1 MTTKEQERQ
10 AIEKIRKIVEGLGE
24 NSYVGFAMEGVL
36 ELAEDNI
43 REDTAYSMKKNA
55 EIAWERADKAEKESK
70 LLNLRYAKR
79 SEDTEQI
86 NVTSWAAWNE
96 RQYPELKWL
105 HHIPNGGSRNKAEAV
120 KLKQMGVKAGV
131 SDLCL
136 PYPKGIYCG
145 LYIEMK
151 FGDGKHQKSQKEFLT
166 DMAAVGHYVATC
178 YTSED
183 AVNVLREYC
192 ELLSPQWMKEPNN
205 SVWKEGTIS
214 PLKKK

>member
-1 MTTKEQERQ
+1 M
-10 AIEKIRKIVEGLGE
+10 
-24 NSYVGFAMEGVL
+24 
-36 ELAEDNI
+36 
-43 REDTAYSMKKNA
+43 
-55 EIAWERADKAEKESK
+55 
-70 LLNLRYAKR
+70 NLKYAKR

-86 NVTSWAAWNE
+86 NVASWAAWNE

-136 PYPKGIYCG
+136 PYPKGIYHG

-151 FGDGKHQKSQKEFLT
+151 FGEGKHQKTQKEFLT

-178 YTSED
+178 YTAED

-192 ELLSPQWMKEPNN
+192 ELQAPFWMKEPNN
-205 SVWKEGTIS
+205 SIWKEGTIS
-214 PLKKK
+214 PLKKR

>member
-1 MTTKEQERQ
+1 M
-10 AIEKIRKIVEGLGE
+10 
-24 NSYVGFAMEGVL
+24 
-36 ELAEDNI
+36 
-43 REDTAYSMKKNA
+43 
-55 EIAWERADKAEKESK
+55 
-70 LLNLRYAKR
+70 NLRYAKR

-205 SVWKEGTIS
+205 RYNLRVHSRFSMNRPGFIKIYQGDGPDRKQIIKVEEDDDVACYKRAIDELESWARSLEDENARYRTA
-214 PLKKK
+214 